1 MGHASGAD
9 SQVGE
14 AAAADGGADA
24 AGRVAARMLV
34 GARAAAPCGAGA
46 LHTGGVATVRGATT
60 RLAGIVDL
68 AAAVAQL
75 APALEPRLA
84 SSRYIDWSGRVQI
97 ESGGTY
103 VTIACVHGRITIATG
118 AQPADVRLRQVTL
131 SGLPQICLGYR
142 AISDLRATGELDCD
156 DTELGLL
163 ETLFPIV

>member
-1 MGHASGAD
+1 MA
-9 SQVGE
+9 QV
-14 AAAADGGADA
+14 
-24 AGRVAARMLV
+24 
-34 GARAAAPCGAGA
+34 A